1 MIKKINFTRIIT
13 ILIISVLFP
22 IIARAGQFK
31 VIRVYSGDILKAK
44 GHGIEFKVRLVGIDA
59 PEISKKKGDPG
70 QPYSKE
76 AKKFLENL
84 VMDKIVFIKGYGL
97 DRYNRILAEVS
108 IGEKNVNLEMLKAGL
123 AEVSDVKA
131 QKKFD
136 RLTYKLTESA
146 AKEADA
152 GMWSLGDQY
161 ISPGEWRK
169 THR

>member
-1 MIKKINFTRIIT
+1 MIKKINFTRIIP
-13 ILIISVLFP
+13 ILVLLLLPP

-31 VIRVYSGDILKAK
+31 VIRVYNGDTLKAK

-59 PEISKKKGDPG
+59 PEISKKKSDPG

-84 VMDKIVFIKGYGL
+84 VMDKVVFIKGYGL
-97 DRYNRILAEVS
+97 DRYNRILGEVS
-108 IGEKNVNLEMLKAGL
+108 ISEKNVNLEIIKAGL
-123 AEVSDVKA
+123 AEVDSGKA

-146 AKEADA
+146 AKEAGV